1 MKRMCRIIQV
11 KPEIL
16 AEYKRIHAAVWPEI
30 LEAIAK
36 SDVKNYSIF
45 LREPENLLISY
56 WKYHSKN
63 YDKDMEDIK
72 SAPRMREWW
81 DMTDPMQTP
90 LATRQSHEWWAD
102 TEEVFHTD

>member
-56 WKYHSKN
+56 WEYHSKN